1 MKILITG
8 GTGTFGTAF
17 IKKILKENNHDEI
30 IVFSRDEYKQYTM
43 REELKS
49 ERIKYVIGDIR
60 HFDSI
65 NASMHGVDYVFHAA
79 AMKHVRSC
87 EENPMEAILTNVI
100 GTKNVI
106 ESAIANNAQK
116 VVVLSTD
123 KAVCPK
129 NTMGMTKALAE
140 KIAIDY
146 STKSSTKI
154 AITRFGNLMM
164 SRGSVL
170 EKFISLAQKGKEL
183 TVTSEHME
191 RFMMSI
197 DDAIDLISYAFSSPS
212 NGHIFVKKAKV
223 FNILKLAEA
232 VNDLYEN
239 KTPIRL
245 LNNSEFNEKEV
256 EMLLFNETA
265 VDRGN
270 FYEID
275 PYGKEGE
282 RMTVSSENQ
291 IKETKESIKE
301 ILMKMKV

>member
-17 IKKILKENNHDEI
+17 IKKILKNNENDQI

-43 REELKS
+43 RENLKS
-49 ERIKYVIGDIR
+49 DKIKYVIGDIR
-60 HFDSI
+60 NFDSI

-87 EENPMEAILTNVI
+87 EENPMEAILTNVM

-106 ESAIANNAQK
+106 ESAILNHVKK

-146 STKSSTKI
+146 SSKSPTNI

-170 EKFISLAQKGKEL
+170 EKFIKLAQNKEEL

-197 DDAIDLISYAFSSPS
+197 DDAIDLISYAFSSTS

-232 VNDLYEN
+232 VNDLYHN

-245 LNNSEFNEKEV
+245 LNSLEFNEKEV

-265 VDRGN
+265 VDRGD

-275 PYGKEGE
+275 PCGKEGDK
-282 RMTVSSENQ
+282 MTVSSENQ
-291 IKETKESIKE
+291 TKETKESIKE
-301 ILMKMKV
+301 ILAKLI